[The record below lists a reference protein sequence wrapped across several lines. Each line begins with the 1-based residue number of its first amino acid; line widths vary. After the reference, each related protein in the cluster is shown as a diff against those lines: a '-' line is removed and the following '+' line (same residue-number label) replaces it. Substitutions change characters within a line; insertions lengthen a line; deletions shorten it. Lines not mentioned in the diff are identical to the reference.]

1 MDNNIQN
8 NENKNEYRVY
18 SKSYT
23 PGNDGYVEEKNT
35 YLYSV
40 SGSSAAVKKRKTWL
54 IALFIAL
61 GFLFCALLVFVTA
74 RIVWSR
80 YDDIIDRNLQLYVEK
95 NNANSSPESATDGI
109 EAETSK
115 TDWFYGI
122 EDNVGMTVTD
132 KVSKETVKGNI
143 GDEDLSMAD
152 VVDLV
157 SKSVVE
163 ITTSATLQNGL
174 VYASGA
180 GSGVIVNENGIIIT
194 NFHVVD
200 GVTDIEVRLTN
211 GNTYEASV
219 VAVDSQ
225 TDLAVIKITPTE
237 ALTVAV
243 CGNSR
248 NIRVGEEVLA
258 IGNPL
263 GLLGGTVTNGI
274 ISALEREF
282 SVENE
287 TMTLLQ
293 HNAAVSPGNSGGA
306 LFNLR
311 GELIGIVN
319 AKYSRSGAEGL
330 GFAIPINTV
339 KTVYDD
345 LVKYGYVKGRAD
357 HGLSIIDQYTMRPGY
372 YGYVLY
378 VIESKYN
385 DAFEYG
391 DRLISIDGVMPSSSD
406 EAYRMLNKY
415 AIGDTVEITV
425 YRSGEEITIPL
436 VISEYRP

>member
-1 MDNNIQN
+1 
-8 NENKNEYRVY
+8 
-18 SKSYT
+18 
-23 PGNDGYVEEKNT
+23 
-35 YLYSV
+35 
-40 SGSSAAVKKRKTWL
+40 
-54 IALFIAL
+54 
-61 GFLFCALLVFVTA
+61 
-74 RIVWSR
+74 
-80 YDDIIDRNLQLYVEK
+80 
-95 NNANSSPESATDGI
+95 
-109 EAETSK
+109 
-115 TDWFYGI
+115 
-122 EDNVGMTVTD
+122 MTVTD

-319 AKYSRSGAEGL
+319 AGYDSATAQGLNFAIPGSQAIDIIEQIISNGFIEGRYDFGVEFGLYVPTTYWRSEYYVGITELEEFGMFIKN
-330 GFAIPINTV
+330 GFAIKAECRDCGQEFVIRHRDAARKMWN
-339 KTVYDD
+339 D
-345 LVKYGYVKGRAD
+345 GY
-357 HGLSIIDQYTMRPGY
+357 
-372 YGYVLY
+372 
-378 VIESKYN
+378 
-385 DAFEYG
+385 FE
-391 DRLISIDGVMPSSSD
+391 
-406 EAYRMLNKY
+406 EAK
-415 AIGDTVEITV
+415 E
-425 YRSGEEITIPL
+425 
-436 VISEYRP
+436 